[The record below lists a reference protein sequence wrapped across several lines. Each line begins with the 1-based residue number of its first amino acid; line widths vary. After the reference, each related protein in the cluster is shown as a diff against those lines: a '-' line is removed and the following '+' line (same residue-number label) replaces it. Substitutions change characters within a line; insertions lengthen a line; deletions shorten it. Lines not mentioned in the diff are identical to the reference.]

1 MQILVFIC
9 FVGAPEEPATDGGQD
24 DAATALMNMSSPP
37 CRRSRER
44 VIKTHTHG
52 KFVCSGCQLLS
63 RTPPPPPI
71 TSCYTINNMQ
81 RNAINV
87 KHIFQEF
94 SGPWLQQTF

>member
-9 FVGAPEEPATDGGQD
+9 FVGAPEDPATDGGQD
-24 DAATALMNMSSPP
+24 DAAPALMNMSSPP

-63 RTPPPPPI
+63 RTPPPPAHHFLLHYKQYAKE
-71 TSCYTINNMQ
+71 CNQ
-81 RNAINV
+81 C
-87 KHIFQEF
+87 
-94 SGPWLQQTF
+94 